1 MYFAVSESKIEAE
14 NISDKE
20 MTTHFLST
28 PAESTL
34 ASSLVKMRP
43 TRSVPSEIGLDFLP
57 LRCLLI

>member
-20 MTTHFLST
+20 MATHFLNT

-34 ASSLVKMRP
+34 ESSLVKMRP

-57 LRCLLI
+57 LRCVLI